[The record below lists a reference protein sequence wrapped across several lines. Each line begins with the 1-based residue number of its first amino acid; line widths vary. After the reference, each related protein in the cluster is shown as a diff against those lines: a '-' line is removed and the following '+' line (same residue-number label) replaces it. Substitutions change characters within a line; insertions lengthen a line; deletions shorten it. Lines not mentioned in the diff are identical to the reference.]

1 MLSNSGIPRGTSL
14 HPCTSISELYSYSL
28 ISACFSCSL
37 LSHSLT
43 SSSSLTST
51 LTGSVLISGPT
62 ILSIPSIPAPLPDT
76 TAPYTTSLS
85 PEYRL
90 ITTAH
95 APCTIVLIVTCSLL
109 LNPLS
114 LSLTSSL
121 IRPSSS
127 PYPSS
132 SSPPLHLSPPIRST
146 PSLVP
151 SLTPLICSRQ
161 YSSALP
167 FSCSFNHL
175 MYSLYGLLLSSLTS
189 SPLTSAPYLSNTSFN
204 TIGTDHPSITIW
216 W

>member
-37 LSHSLT
+37 FSHFLT
-43 SSSSLTST
+43 SSYSLTST
-51 LTGSVLISGPT
+51 FTASVLISGPT

-76 TAPYTTSLS
+76 TAPYTPSLS
-85 PEYRL
+85 PLYRL
-90 ITTAH
+90 ITIAH

-109 LNPLS
+109 LSSLI

-121 IRPSSS
+121 TLPSSS

-132 SSPPLHLSPPIRST
+132 SSSPPTLHLSPAPRST

-167 FSCSFNHL
+167 FSCSFSHL
-175 MYSLYGLLLSSLTS
+175 MYSRYGLLLSSFTS
-189 SPLTSAPYLSNTSFN
+189 SPLTSAPYLSNTSFS
-204 TIGTDHPSITIW
+204 T
-216 W
+216 